1 MADTVEE
8 TNQAVQII
16 TTAQQEEAAEQQ
28 AKVEMDLEQ
37 TMPQERVQEVG
48 DTFQILKVETIPMEQ
63 AEQVESMLLEIA
75 MVGTLMEF
83 LQEDTAGLAQMK
95 TEAAEEIQ
103 ELSL

>member
-1 MADTVEE
+1 
-8 TNQAVQII
+8 
-16 TTAQQEEAAEQQ
+16 
-28 AKVEMDLEQ
+28 
-37 TMPQERVQEVG
+37 
-48 DTFQILKVETIPMEQ
+48 MEQ